1 MSENSQ
7 EHSKGTGDS
16 GGDYFTVA
24 TPLHPVRPGYIRRSA
39 DDALYHVLVS
49 GQYAHIIA
57 PNRTGKSSLIA
68 ATSARLQN
76 NGYKVAVLDLGQ
88 ISERDGG
95 TDPGRWYYSIAYRL
109 LRQLRLKIDLQE
121 WWQDKSILSNR
132 QRLVEFYVEVVLQHI
147 SERVVIFVD
156 EIQRVANRSLAEHL
170 LASIRAAHNARV
182 TEPEFQR
189 LCFVI
194 AGECD
199 PLTLLPEPSAS
210 PFAVSQ
216 EIRLDDFTRD
226 DLDTFATELNLLPS
240 DATLALDR
248 IYYWTSGHPYLTQKL
263 ARSVAREHVSGNI
276 KEHVD
281 RIALLRLAGRA
292 ALHSEPHMS
301 HIHRQIVGDRKNSE
315 ALLNIYGR
323 LRKGIDVAF
332 DPEERHHRMLLATGL
347 VVIDDSGRLKVRNR
361 LYKVVFTARWAN
373 ENLPLHWRGPVAALL
388 ILLLVTAVPFAYTQL
403 LPKPYMRVLSSPELD
418 LESIYGAYIN
428 LRSFPGHGDAAER
441 LFRNQLELRAG
452 SVRDVAAM
460 DEIESYA
467 RRLPDS
473 AAFADQLVAE
483 FWDRQ
488 VARALQGERRDEALI
503 ASLESLVVSTPM
515 RRRRAATL
523 IGDDYTLLRGTIPAQ
538 FADRLLFE
546 PRNLVATWAE
556 GASVRQWSLGVQPPT
571 ERGSWSISALEVT
584 PLVRRVVV
592 DRGGEVRRIGL
603 RVYLAHARLADLRLK
618 LIAPGGRTVELDFEQ
633 PAATPE
639 GAVTFRGEELAAMTG
654 ESLDGTWSLSLRD
667 EETGVKGYLTG
678 WELNLNSQVVVEEF
692 ERGIDIPDP
701 VARDSDVVWF
711 SPNGRFAIAR
721 AMQSDSARLWDLTDA
736 EPVRAI
742 AVPASEQ
749 VLSLSDDAR
758 LLATAGQRSVHVW
771 RTADGRRQAEL
782 DVGVTAGNLLP
793 SADGEHVLAIRRE
806 ERNTRFEL
814 WALEEAEIVATLDV
828 AGSPA
833 LVTVD
838 AAAGHLAVADY
849 DRGVR
854 VWDLR
859 VGDLLAQIGVDAQ
872 PSQISLSANGDVLGV
887 VYGESGF
894 AAWRTDRPNDPLVA
908 ERGSGS
914 WQLAFSPSGS
924 RFLAGNP
931 RQGFELYR
939 SADGALSGP
948 PLGAGTASG
957 TSGQLAFSDDE
968 SLVVTGDS
976 RRITRVW
983 HAPVSPSIP
992 DRGAGESP
1000 PTGHQLWRES
1010 GDSVSALGPG
1020 GQRLAISD
1028 NAGHVHILHVDAS
1041 AEELAEAGD
1050 ELSFLGHRGA
1060 VVDLVF
1066 NHDGSL
1072 VASADVH
1079 GSVRIWDTD
1088 SGIPRPYHVGGSSGA
1103 IGRMA
1108 FSPSGRRLGVLGGQ
1122 RVWVMNVETGAVLA
1136 DVELGE
1142 RHWDIAFADDDA
1154 LYLGGESGTLRI
1166 LSTDRTGNWN
1176 LRNVWAG
1183 SAPLRRLEAFWRNR
1197 LLVTVD
1203 SVHRAQLLNLENGRI
1218 GAAVLQLPDA
1228 VEEVAFSPNGS
1239 RVLFRTAR
1247 WVHRAGVSPAG
1258 LTWLDAV
1265 RTPKLMNGS
1274 GMVFESPRPLPGAS
1288 ESPAGPDPLGNRV
1301 IVLTRDAGFA
1311 EVALLDFTYQSG
1323 PTVFGSREQL
1333 LADWR
1338 SRLGMPEE

>member
-7 EHSKGTGDS
+7 EHSRGTGDA
-16 GGDYFTVA
+16 GEYFTVA

-39 DDALYHVLVS
+39 DDALYHALVS

-147 SERVVIFVD
+147 SENVVIFVD

-189 LCFVI
+189 LCFVV

-199 PLTLLPEPSAS
+199 PLTLLPDPSSS

-216 EIRLDDFTRD
+216 EIRLGDFTRD
-226 DLDTFATELNLLPS
+226 DLDTFSTELNLLPS

-263 ARSVAREHVSGNI
+263 ARSVARERISGNI

-301 HIHRQIVGDRKNSE
+301 HIHRQIANDRKNSE

-323 LRKGIDVAF
+323 LRKGIDVAY
-332 DPEERHHRMLLATGL
+332 DPEVRHHRMLLATGL
-347 VVIDDSGRLKVRNR
+347 IVVDDSGRLKVRNR

-373 ENLPLHWRGPVAALL
+373 ENLPLHWRGPVAALAL
-388 ILLLVTAVPFAYTQL
+388 LLLVTAVPFAYTQL

-418 LESIYGAYIN
+418 LESIYGAYVN

-452 SVRDVAAM
+452 SARDVAAIE
-460 DEIESYA
+460 DVESYA
-467 RRLPDS
+467 RRLPES
-473 AAFADQLVAE
+473 AVFADGLVAE

-488 VARALQGERRDEALI
+488 VARALQGERRDDALI
-503 ASLESLVVSTPM
+503 AALESLVVSTPL

-523 IGDDYTLLRGTIPAQ
+523 IGDDYPLLRGTIPAQ
-538 FADRLLFE
+538 FADELLFE
-546 PRNLVATWAE
+546 PRNLVASWTE
-556 GASVRQWSLGVQPPT
+556 GASIRQWSIGLRPPA
-571 ERGSWSISALEVT
+571 ERGSWSISALDVT

-592 DRGGEVRRIGL
+592 DRGGQVNRIGL
-603 RVYLAHARLADLRLK
+603 HVNVSHARLADLRVK
-618 LIAPGGRTVELDFEQ
+618 LIAPGGRTVELNFDQ
-633 PAATPE
+633 ASVTPE
-639 GAVTFRGEELAAMTG
+639 QTVVFGGEALAAMSG
-654 ESLDGTWSLSLRD
+654 EPLDGTWSLSIRD
-667 EETGVKGYLTG
+667 EETGVNGYLAG

-701 VARDSDVVWF
+701 VARESDVVWF
-711 SPNGRFAIAR
+711 GHNGRYAIAR

-749 VLSLSDDAR
+749 VLSLSNDAR
-758 LLATAGQRSVHVW
+758 LLATTGQRSVHVW
-771 RTADGRRQAEL
+771 QTADGRRHAEL
-782 DVGVTAGNLLP
+782 EVGVTGGNVLP

-814 WALEEAEIVATLDV
+814 WSLGGGEVVAELEV

-833 LVTVD
+833 LVAVD
-838 AAAGHLAVADY
+838 AAATHLAVADY

-854 VWDLR
+854 IWDLR
-859 VGDLLAQIGVDAQ
+859 DGELLAQIGLDAQ
-872 PSQISLSANGDVLGV
+872 PSEISLSANGDALGV
-887 VYGESGF
+887 VYGETGF
-894 AAWRTDRPNDPLVA
+894 AVWRTDRPDDPLVS
-908 ERGSGS
+908 ESGSGS
-914 WQLAFSPSGS
+914 WRFAFSPSGG
-924 RFLAGNP
+924 RFLAGNA
-931 RQGFELYR
+931 RQGFQVYR

-957 TSGQLAFSDDE
+957 ASGLLAFSDDE
-968 SLVVTGDS
+968 NVIITGDA
-976 RRITRVW
+976 RGITRAW
-983 HAPVSPSIP
+983 QGPVGASISGRSSG
-992 DRGAGESP
+992 DDP

-1020 GQRLAISD
+1020 GERLAISD

-1041 AEELAEAGD
+1041 AEEIAEAGD

-1060 VVDLVF
+1060 VADMAF

-1079 GSVRIWDTD
+1079 GSVRVWDADT
-1088 SGIPRPYHVGGSSGA
+1088 GLPRPYHIGGSGSA
-1103 IGRMA
+1103 INQME
-1108 FSPSGRRLGVLGGQ
+1108 FSPSGSRLAVLGGQ
-1122 RVWVMNVETGAVLA
+1122 RVRVMNIETGAVLA

-1142 RHWDIAFADDDA
+1142 LHSDVAFADHDA

-1166 LSTDRTGNWN
+1166 LSTDRTGSWN

-1183 SAPLRRLEAFWRNR
+1183 SAPLRRVQAFPPGQ

-1203 SVHRAQLLNLENGRI
+1203 AVHRAQLLNLENGRI
-1218 GAAVLQLPDA
+1218 GGAVLQLPDA
-1228 VEEVAFSPNGS
+1228 VEEIAFSPNGS

-1274 GMVFESPRPLPGAS
+1274 GMVFESPRPAPGSTRA
-1288 ESPAGPDPLGNRV
+1288 DPVADPQGSHV
-1301 IVLTRDAGFA
+1301 MVLTRDAGFA
-1311 EVALLDFTYQSG
+1311 EVALLDFTYQTG
-1323 PTVFGSREQL
+1323 GTVFGSREQL

-1338 SRLGMPEE
+1338 SRLAMPAE

>member
-7 EHSKGTGDS
+7 EHSRGTGDAS
-16 GGDYFTVA
+16 GEYFTVA

-39 DDALYHVLVS
+39 DEALYQVLVS
-49 GQYAHIIA
+49 GQYAHVIA

-147 SERVVIFVD
+147 PERIVIFVD

-170 LASIRAAHNARV
+170 LASIRAAHNARI

-199 PLTLLPEPSAS
+199 PLTALPDPATS

-226 DLDTFATELNLLPS
+226 DLDTFSTELNLLPS
-240 DATLALDR
+240 DAALALDR
-248 IYYWTSGHPYLTQKL
+248 IYYWTSGHPYLSQKL
-263 ARSVAREHVSGNI
+263 ARSVARERISGNI

-301 HIHRQIVGDRKNSE
+301 HIHRQIVNDKKNSE

-323 LRKGIDVAF
+323 LRKGIDVAY
-332 DPEERHHRMLLATGL
+332 DPEVRHHRMLLATGL
-347 VVIDDSGRLKVRNR
+347 VVVDESGRLKVRNR

-373 ENLPLHWRGPVAALL
+373 ENLPLHWRGPLAALL

-403 LPKPYMRVLSSPELD
+403 LPNPYMRVLSSPELD
-418 LESIYGAYIN
+418 LESVYGAYIN

-452 SVRDVAAM
+452 SVRDVTAM
-460 DEIESYA
+460 EEIENYA
-467 RRLPDS
+467 RRLPES

-483 FWDRQ
+483 FWDRR
-488 VARALQGERRDEALI
+488 VARALQGERRDEALV
-503 ASLESLVVSTPM
+503 ASLESMVVSTPM
-515 RRRRAATL
+515 RRRRTATL

-538 FADRLLFE
+538 FAAQLLFE
-546 PRNLVATWAE
+546 PRNLVATWAN
-556 GASVRQWSLGVQPPT
+556 GASVSQWSLGTRPPA
-571 ERGSWSISALEVT
+571 ERGSWSISALDVT

-592 DRGGEVRRIGL
+592 DRGGDVRRIGL
-603 RVYLAHARLADLRLK
+603 RVNIAHPRLPDLRLK
-618 LIAPGGRTVELDFEQ
+618 LIAPGGRTVELDVEQ
-633 PAATPE
+633 PSATPDE
-639 GAVTFRGEELAAMTG
+639 AVTFGPEELAAMSG
-654 ESLDGTWSLSLRD
+654 EPLDGTWSLSVRD
-667 EETGVKGYLTG
+667 EETGVNGYLAG

-701 VARDSDVVWF
+701 VARESDVVWF

-749 VLSLSDDAR
+749 VLSLSNDAR
-758 LLATAGQRSVHVW
+758 LLTTTGQRSVHVW
-771 RTADGRRQAEL
+771 QTADGRRQSEL
-782 DVGVTAGNLLP
+782 EVGVTGGNVLP
-793 SADGEHVLAIRRE
+793 SADGQHVLAIRRD

-814 WALEEAEIVATLDV
+814 WSLQSAEVIAQLDV

-833 LVTVD
+833 LVAVD

-854 VWDLR
+854 IWDLR
-859 VGDLLAQIGVDAQ
+859 GGDLLAQIGLDAQ
-872 PSQISLSANGDVLGV
+872 PSEISLSANGDTLGV

-894 AAWRTDRPNDPLVA
+894 AVWRTDRPDDPLVS

-914 WQLAFSPSGS
+914 WQFAFSPSGS

-931 RQGFELYR
+931 RQGFQVYR

-957 TSGQLAFSDDE
+957 DSGLLAFSDDE
-968 SLVVTGDS
+968 NIVVTGDG
-976 RRITRVW
+976 RGITRVW
-983 HAPVSPSIP
+983 QAPVSPSIF
-992 DRGAGESP
+992 DRGADDP

-1020 GQRLAISD
+1020 GERLAISD

-1041 AEELAEAGD
+1041 AEEIAEAGD

-1066 NHDGSL
+1066 NQDGSL
-1072 VASADVH
+1072 VASADMH

-1088 SGIPRPYHVGGSSGA
+1088 TGLPRPYHVGGSSSA
-1103 IGRMA
+1103 IDQME
-1108 FSPSGRRLGVLGGQ
+1108 FSPSGSRLGVLGGQ
-1122 RVWVMNVETGAVLA
+1122 RIRVMNVETGALLA

-1142 RHWDIAFADDDA
+1142 LHPGIAFADDDA

-1166 LSTDRTGNWN
+1166 LSADRTGSWN
-1176 LRNVWAG
+1176 LRNIWAG
-1183 SAPLRRLEAFWRNR
+1183 SAPLRRLEAFWPNQ

-1228 VEEVAFSPNGS
+1228 VEEIAFSPNGS

-1274 GMVFESPRPLPGAS
+1274 DMVFEAPRSTHDTQQP
-1288 ESPAGPDPLGNRV
+1288 EPAADPLGNRV
-1301 IVLTRDAGFA
+1301 MVLTRDAGFA
-1311 EVALLDFTYQSG
+1311 EVALIDFTYQTG
-1323 PTVFGSREQL
+1323 ATVFGSREQL

-1338 SRLGMPEE
+1338 SRLGIPEE